1 MVNKENFQ
9 TVHKMD
15 KIKKKIASQWTSF

>member
-15 KIKKKIASQWTSF
+15 KIKKKASQWTSF